1 MDAARKAIESL
12 YKDRCDVY
20 EMQKSRDEETKVTSE
35 QEVKVVEQK
44 RCRLSYQTVTS
55 VDQDKVPHQTQTI
68 LLFLEPELTIKPS
81 SKIVVEHCGVRT
93 AYKMSGKPA
102 LHTNHQEIV
111 LKLFDKYA

>member
-1 MDAARKAIESL
+1 MDAARKALESL

-20 EMQKSRDEETKVTSE
+20 EKQKVRDEETKVISE
-35 QEVKVVEQK
+35 QEIKVYGQK

-55 VDQDKVPHQTQTI
+55 ADQDKVPHQTQTI

-81 SKIVVEHCGVRT
+81 SKIVVEHCGIQT

-111 LKLFDKYA
+111 LELFDKYA